1 MGVQEQSSVSPLL
14 SQTSEVLPLQS
25 ILEQI
30 FWRVSS
36 ETTECLR
43 QVRHQNDC
51 LMKSTHYMAFGQICI
66 YLQVNL
72 KLCTFSK
79 HHDNS

>member
-14 SQTSEVLPLQS
+14 SQTPKVLPLQS
-25 ILEQI
+25 ILEQN
-30 FWRVSS
+30 FSS
-36 ETTECLR
+36 ETTECLK

-51 LMKSTHYMAFGQICI
+51 LMKSTHYLASRQICI

-79 HHDNS
+79 HQDNS